1 MAPIATVAGF
11 NLTPVKSTALQHPQT
26 IDLRVDGAVGDRRFV
41 FARDDGSRLHGISK
55 APLMPIISTWDR
67 DRERLRLR
75 VPQGTEVEGDARPT
89 GPPTAIDLYD
99 RPVMGQLV
107 DPAFAEAV
115 HEVDPTLALFRI
127 VEPEY
132 AGGGHRASIVSLAS
146 VAEVARTGGGDELDP
161 RRFRMLVEL
170 DGLDPF
176 EEDTWSGAVVRV
188 GAATLRFGGRVP
200 RCVMTTLHPDT
211 GVQDVDTLAMLAVDR
226 SIDGKLRLGVYGDVL
241 EPGVIGLGDPVE
253 VLATV

>member
-1 MAPIATVAGF
+1 MIDQHLANRDLDDAILSPVDAPPA
-11 NLTPVKSTALQHPQT
+11 
-26 IDLRVDGAVGDRRFV
+26 
-41 FARDDGSRLHGISK
+41 
-55 APLMPIISTWDR
+55 
-67 DRERLRLR
+67 
-75 VPQGTEVEGDARPT
+75 DAR
-89 GPPTAIDLYD
+89 
-99 RPVMGQLV
+99 VV
-107 DPAFAEAV
+107 
-115 HEVDPTLALFRI
+115 I
-127 VEPEY
+127 VG
-132 AGGGHRASIVSLAS
+132 AGIIGAS
-146 VAEVARTGGGDELDP
+146 VAEVARAGGGDGLDP

-176 EEDTWSGAVVRV
+176 EEDRWSGAVVRV

-226 SIDGKLRLGVYGDVL
+226 TIDGKLRLGVYGDVL

>member
-1 MAPIATVAGF
+1 
-11 NLTPVKSTALQHPQT
+11 
-26 IDLRVDGAVGDRRFV
+26 
-41 FARDDGSRLHGISK
+41 
-55 APLMPIISTWDR
+55 
-67 DRERLRLR
+67 
-75 VPQGTEVEGDARPT
+75 
-89 GPPTAIDLYD
+89 
-99 RPVMGQLV
+99 
-107 DPAFAEAV
+107 
-115 HEVDPTLALFRI
+115 
-127 VEPEY
+127 
-132 AGGGHRASIVSLAS
+132 
-146 VAEVARTGGGDELDP
+146 VARTGGGDELDP

-188 GAATLRFGGRVP
+188 GAATLRFGGGVP

-226 SIDGKLRLGVYGDVL
+226 TIDGKLRLGVYGDVL